1 MSSAR
6 KMVDRTSWHEA
17 CSAARAAGATY
28 FDFLSAT
35 ELVDGSG
42 VDWLLHVAVPGTTPI
57 RHHFI
62 ATSVRYDESVD
73 SIADVYAGAAWHE
86 REAHEMFG
94 LQFTGLA
101 GLQPLLLAEV
111 SLRPLRKSFVFA
123 QREERSWPGAEG
135 RKRPL
140 GVTGQ
145 GGAE

>member
-1 MSSAR
+1 MKSTR
-6 KMVDRTSWHEA
+6 ETVDRTSWNDA
-17 CSAARAAGATY
+17 CMAARADGATY

-35 ELVDGSG
+35 ELADGSG

-73 SIADVYAGAAWHE
+73 SIADVYAGASWHE

-94 LQFTGLA
+94 LQFSGIA
-101 GLQPLLLAEV
+101 GLQPLLLTDLT
-111 SLRPLRKSFVFA
+111 LRPLRKSFVFV
-123 QREERSWPGAEG
+123 QREERPWPGAEG

-140 GVTGQ
+140 GVTGE
-145 GGAE
+145 GGVG

>member
-1 MSSAR
+1 MSFSR
-6 KMVDRTSWHEA
+6 EMVERTSWHDA
-17 CSAARAAGATY
+17 CLAARAGGATY

-35 ELVDGSG
+35 ELADGSG

-94 LQFTGLA
+94 LQFTGLLD
-101 GLQPLLLAEV
+101 LQPLLLADV

-123 QREERSWPGAEG
+123 QREERPWPGAEG

-145 GGAE
+145 GGVE

>member
-1 MSSAR
+1 MNSSR
-6 KMVDRTSWHEA
+6 ETVDRAEWHDA
-17 CSAARAAGATY
+17 CLAARADGATY

-35 ELVDGSG
+35 ELADGSG

-57 RHHFI
+57 RHRFI
-62 ATSVRYDESVD
+62 STSVCYDESVD
-73 SIADVYAGAAWHE
+73 SIADVYAGASWHE

-101 GLQPLLLAEV
+101 DLQPLLLADV

-123 QREERSWPGAEG
+123 EREERPWPGAEG

-145 GGAE
+145 GGGE